1 MTTRRSLFLR
11 IFLILAIYFGVCY
24 FGGIWGWRLFYPVRI
39 FVTFLHEFGHAFG
52 TLITGG
58 AVEYIRI
65 DPNSGGVTSSLGGN
79 RPVIIMGGYLGS
91 ALFGNLLFYI
101 GATKPRLVKPVLSVV
116 IFTMLVAGFI
126 WYNSVFTTFVLC
138 IFAAFLFFVEFKTK
152 YGRDVLMFLGLASVI
167 YILQDTTSGPSSD
180 LLAFERE
187 VGLFSNHVWMI
198 IWLIIALTLLA
209 WNIKMLL
216 GIKDESLAPKPL
228 RTKK

>member
-1 MTTRRSLFLR
+1 MTTRRSIFLR
-11 IFLILAIYFGVCY
+11 IFIILAIYFGATY

-52 TLITGG
+52 ALITGG

-65 DPNSGGVTSSLGGN
+65 DPNAGGVTSSLGGN

-101 GATKPRLVKPVLSVV
+101 GATKPRLVKPVLSLV
-116 IFTMLVAGFI
+116 IFTMLVSGFI
-126 WYNSVFTTFVLC
+126 WYKSLFTTLVLC
-138 IFAAFLFFVEFKTK
+138 AFAAFLFFIEFKTK

-187 VGLFSNHVWMI
+187 MGFFSNQTWMV
-198 IWLIIALTLLA
+198 IWFILALAILA
-209 WNIKMLL
+209 WNVKMLL
-216 GIKDESLAPKPL
+216 GIKDETPPTTAKGLK
-228 RTKK
+228 